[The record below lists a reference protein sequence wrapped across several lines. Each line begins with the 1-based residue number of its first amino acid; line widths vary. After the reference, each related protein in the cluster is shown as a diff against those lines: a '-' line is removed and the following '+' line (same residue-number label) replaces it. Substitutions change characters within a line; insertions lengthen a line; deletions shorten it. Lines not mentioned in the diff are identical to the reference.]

1 MTRNHK
7 KVPILDGGKNE
18 NFHYQFYVFFNHSDR
33 FSILKN
39 ICLDQNMTKI
49 GLIWPEIFNFKVCA
63 ILRIYAIFT

>member
-1 MTRNHK
+1 MK
-7 KVPILDGGKNE
+7 ILDISFMCFLLNL
-18 NFHYQFYVFFNHSDR
+18 SDR

-39 ICLDQNMTKI
+39 ICLDKNMTEI